1 MELIFGLV
9 TVGLT
14 AGMIILGLKIKSA
27 KTVYMGNPKEI
38 DLSKDITTMHPLPFQ
53 AATCAHNWDVV
64 DDKMLELPHEKKHVL
79 VLQCRTCGTLDKT
92 VAITSPAPK
101 VTPPPPPPP
110 TPCHHNWETVVN
122 TTLDAGHEQKII
134 AILTC
139 KLCGKIDKTTE
150 VTSPAP
156 PPPAPPPVPLSP
168 DTCCHKWDV
177 DKKVLLESPYE
188 QMLESIK
195 VRKDNYSSAKKIDPN
210 KALELDLQKAPQ
222 WMFQKTYVQILKC
235 TKCGKLDKIIA
246 SNFGIEAEVPEEA

>member
-1 MELIFGLV
+1 MELMLGLI
-9 TVGLT
+9 TVGLSV
-14 AGMIILGLKIKSA
+14 GMIILGLKIKSA
-27 KTVYMGNPKEI
+27 KTVYMGNPKEVE
-38 DLSKDITTMHPLPFQ
+38 LTKDVTTIHPLPFL

-64 DDKMLELPHEKKHVL
+64 DDKMLDLPHEKKHVL

-92 VAITSPAPK
+92 VAVTSPAPK
-101 VTPPPPPPP
+101 VTPPPPVPP

-156 PPPAPPPVPLSP
+156 PPLPAPFSV
-168 DTCCHKWDV
+168 DQCCHKWDV

-195 VRKDNYSSAKKIDPN
+195 VRKDNYSGAKKIDPN
-210 KALELDLQKAPQ
+210 KALELDLQKAPP
-222 WMFQKTYVQILKC
+222 WLFHKTYVCVRTC
-235 TKCGKLDKIIA
+235 TKCGKLDKTVV
-246 SNFGIEAEVPEEA
+246 SNFDIGKENDIMQEDS